1 MKINNLIDYFIPT
14 KYLENLELYRKS
26 QFIVWL
32 LFVFILLNPLFALSS
47 AGIDSNIIFYIS
59 PLFEIL
65 LISLLFLFKYIITAY
80 FTVLSDFF
88 NVNFVTCKSC
98 SIFIISYIY

>member
-65 LISLLFLFKYIITAY
+65 LISLLFLFKYKGS
-80 FTVLSDFF
+80 FV
-88 NVNFVTCKSC
+88 FVTHAICG
-98 SIFIISYIY
+98 IFYTNYVFFA